1 MTLQLFKENVI
12 DFAII
17 NSYSERPNTAAINL
31 QPKVTS
37 EEKNRRLRKLSLTNN
52 IRLLRDIFTKVKND

>member
-1 MTLQLFKENVI
+1 MTLKLFKEKVI

-31 QPKVTS
+31 QPKVTA
-37 EEKNRRLRKLSLTNN
+37 EEKNRRFRKVSLINN
-52 IRLLRDIFTKVKND
+52 VRLLKDIFILR